1 MVGFGPDA
9 SAKRSDRM
17 VRILALLSDQGDAS
31 LTDLAQ
37 QLNVS
42 AATIRRD
49 VAALADQHLLVRTHG
64 GARSLADTT
73 ELPERLRNQQ
83 SKPQK
88 QAIARLVAKLLP
100 SSPQLLALCGGT
112 TSMEVLRSLR
122 HRSDLTIV
130 TNSLTIGLEAANLGQ
145 SRVLMTGGVLR
156 ANSLELVGN
165 LAESTFRHVAID
177 TAILGTGGIS
187 AATGATTHDEV
198 EARTNAAMVR
208 QAKRVIVVADGSK
221 VGRKNS
227 APVAPAKEI
236 DVLVTDDS
244 ANPNELRNLQ
254 LQGVR
259 VHVAKSGR

>member
-17 VRILALLSDQGDAS
+17 VRILALLSDRGEAS

-49 VAALADQHLLVRTHG
+49 VAALADQHLLIRTHG
-64 GARSLADTT
+64 GARSLADST

-88 QAIARLVAKLLP
+88 QAIARLVAKVLS
-100 SSPQLLALCGGT
+100 SSPQLLALCGG
-112 TSMEVLRSLR
+112 
-122 HRSDLTIV
+122 
-130 TNSLTIGLEAANLGQ
+130 
-145 SRVLMTGGVLR
+145 GGVLR

-165 LAESTFRHVAID
+165 LAENTFRHVAID

-187 AATGATTHDEV
+187 AAAGATTHDEV
-198 EARTNAAMVR
+198 EARTNAAMVQ
-208 QAKRVIVVADGSK
+208 QAKHVIVVADGSK
-221 VGRKNS
+221 VGRSNS

-236 DVLVTDDS
+236 DVLVTDES
-244 ANPNELRNLQ
+244 ADPNELRHLQ
-254 LQGVR
+254 LQGIR
-259 VHVAKSGR
+259 VHVARSGR